1 MTMTGSV
8 SLKMSVVAVT
18 PAFFGRTKFPGIY
31 ATKAKLGTGLIQNYG
46 PAGNTN
52 LFLSSLMNT
61 KDIDMA
67 EMQVYMLRCVLSL
80 QDLQTDTTN
89 TRRGFEWQG

>member
-31 ATKAKLGTGLIQNYG
+31 ATKAKLGTGLI
-46 PAGNTN
+46 
-52 LFLSSLMNT
+52 
-61 KDIDMA
+61 
-67 EMQVYMLRCVLSL
+67 
-80 QDLQTDTTN
+80 
-89 TRRGFEWQG
+89 